1 MKIKLLVSL
10 AGFLLMISS
19 VSARTFVVPHIL
31 EVSSGITP
39 NSVFYFLDNWGEWIN
54 LKITFNQA
62 KRAEKKLQY
71 ASERLAELEA
81 LGDMGDIKKE
91 HAEKIKNKY
100 EELNADVENDIKD
113 LKAKGQDVAE
123 LIKKIE
129 AISVRQIAVL
139 EEVLEKVPE
148 QAKDAIEHALEVSK
162 RGHER
167 AIEAIEKE
175 VEDGKIK
182 LEDLGDDLRNE
193 VKQKKGDKSLELKE
207 IEIDEESGEIDELNE
222 ELGKN
227 ELDDLG
233 SDLDT
238 LEKGIR

>member
-71 ASERLAELEA
+71 AGERLAELEA

-193 VKQKKGDKSLELKE
+193 VKQKKGEKSLELNE

-227 ELDDLG
+227 ELNDLG

>member
-207 IEIDEESGEIDELNE
+207 IEIDEE
-222 ELGKN
+222 
-227 ELDDLG
+227 
-233 SDLDT
+233 
-238 LEKGIR
+238 R

>member
-1 MKIKLLVSL
+1 MASF
-10 AGFLLMISS
+10 A
-19 VSARTFVVPHIL
+19 SARTFVVPHIL

-39 NSVFYFLDNWGEWIN
+39 DSVFYFLDNWGEWIN
-54 LKITFNQA
+54 LKLTFNQV
-62 KRAEKKLQY
+62 KKAEKKLQY
-71 ASERLAELEA
+71 AGERLAELKA
-81 LGDMGDIKKE
+81 LEEIGDIKKD

-100 EELNADVENDIKD
+100 EELNADAEKDIED

-123 LIKKIE
+123 LIKKME
-129 AISVRQIAVL
+129 AISARQIAVL

-175 VEDGKIK
+175 VEEGKIK
-182 LEDLGDDLRNE
+182 IEDLEDDLRDE
-193 VKQKKGDKSLELKE
+193 VKQKQEELKKQKEESKEEKSSELKE
-207 IEIDEESGEIDELNE
+207 IEIDEESGEINELNE

-227 ELDDLG
+227 ELNDLS

>member
-175 VEDGKIK
+175 VEEGKIK